1 MTLNQLKL
9 RALIES
15 VLLEGAEDDLRRGLL
30 ALHPDLE
37 RSDDF
42 KKIPMRGLEWL
53 VTRFGKKASRQEAHP
68 IGDTLD
74 TVRAYFEKEKDKA
87 LEAKY
92 VASAPAGQYNV
103 FQDAVDRRFPPETR
117 AWNSPADSLNM
128 TADEME
134 TVLTLATDKKAKL
147 VVNVSEEEMESD
159 RVGKV
164 GPWNLWMPSTRE
176 RSCAIAQFDPAT
188 KAPKTT
194 WCTARMA
201 GSNLFYNYIGRPGAE
216 MTLFYIIRD
225 NPSEVI
231 DWLSLGFINGKAQLD
246 GKDGMMSVDRDN
258 KGLTT
263 ARYREILGPD
273 HDQIMQILQ
282 AKNDSLGGVHPARE
296 KINAGARSLKGL
308 RYLLQGLN
316 DEEALDMKRMVSHSE
331 KAADEVLAFLSEDAD
346 NLIRAAVASNGNTSE
361 KTLRKMSDDVLS
373 VKEAVAANK
382 NTPGDVLDS
391 FITSEYLRHIIAFNP
406 STPER
411 TLVELYHD
419 YWGYSDIKIAL
430 AKNVSTPKS
439 ILRSISESS
448 NDGYTQ
454 IAAALNPNADPELK
468 FNIAKK
474 GNYEARHTLSY
485 SDTPPDILEIL
496 STDRDERIRKNVA
509 ENHNTS
515 SDVLRTMSQNDS
527 SKYVKFYANQNL
539 KQRNEAVTEGVIRLM
554 IRSFLFPRDSKKF

>member
-1 MTLNQLKL
+1 MLISRIQI
-9 RALIES
+9 RRLIES
-15 VLLEGAEDDLRRGLL
+15 VLLEGREDDIRRDLI

-53 VTRFGKKASRQEAHP
+53 VTRFGKNPSRSETHP
-68 IGDTLD
+68 IEDTLP
-74 TVRAYFEKEKDKA
+74 TIREYFESEKDKA

-117 AWNSPADSLNM
+117 AWNSPADSLKM

-134 TVLTLATDKKAKL
+134 TVLTLATGKKGKI

-164 GPWNLWMPSTRE
+164 GPWNLWMPTTRE

-225 NPSEVI
+225 NPEEVT
-231 DWLSLGFINGKAQLD
+231 DWLSLGFINGQPQLD

-331 KAADEVLAFLSEDAD
+331 EAAEEVLAFLSEDAD

-382 NTPGDVLDS
+382 KTPGDVLEG

-406 STPER
+406 GTPEH
-411 TLVELYHD
+411 TLIELYND
-419 YWGYSDIKIAL
+419 YSWNNSNIKIAL
-430 AKNVSTPKS
+430 ARNVSTPKS

-448 NDGYTQ
+448 NDGYIQ
-454 IAAALNPNADPELK
+454 IAAALNLNADPELK
-468 FNIAKK
+468 LNIAKK

-539 KQRNEAVTEGVIRLM
+539 KQRNEAVSEGRLRRF
-554 IRSFLFPRDSKKF
+554 IQNIL